1 MVGDGYLGRAGFGP
15 PSSNRHDR
23 FRPVGGPGPAPHSPV
38 GHLGKVYSVLIGSK
52 PRSRSFR
59 RERGKAGAVGPSR
72 GPDQELTEGRT
83 CPAAA
88 GVGGRLPAYA
98 PVATEGVVIIWTK
111 VVTCN
116 AFQGAHQLDAFHS
129 ECGVP
134 GASSARALFVSA
146 QGQGSPGPGG
156 PGPESGAQIF
166 IRIKPSAL
174 PGRPAPYPSLSLF
187 FGTGGGRTERRWR
200 TRSAA

>member
-1 MVGDGYLGRAGFGP
+1 M
-15 PSSNRHDR
+15 
-23 FRPVGGPGPAPHSPV
+23 
-38 GHLGKVYSVLIGSK
+38 IGSK

-59 RERGKAGAVGPSR
+59 RERRKAGAVGPSR
-72 GPDQELTEGRT
+72 GPDQEPIKGRT
-83 CPAAA
+83 RPAAA
-88 GVGGRLPAYA
+88 GVGGRLPADA
-98 PVATEGVVIIWTK
+98 PMDAEGVVTIWMK
-111 VVTCN
+111 VVRCN

-129 ECGVP
+129 ECGAP
-134 GASSARALFVSA
+134 GATSARAPFVSA

-174 PGRPAPYPSLSLF
+174 PGRPSPSPSLSF

>member
-1 MVGDGYLGRAGFGP
+1 M
-15 PSSNRHDR
+15 
-23 FRPVGGPGPAPHSPV
+23 
-38 GHLGKVYSVLIGSK
+38 IGSK

-134 GASSARALFVSA
+134 GASSARALFCV
-146 QGQGSPGPGG
+146 GPGTRFPWARG
-156 PGPESGAQIF
+156 TRARVWGADFHQD
-166 IRIKPSAL
+166 KAL
-174 PGRPAPYPSLSLF
+174 RPPWPARPLPFPLPFLRDRGRED
-187 FGTGGGRTERRWR
+187 RTEMENTLGSMRRGVLIAVGR
-200 TRSAA
+200 G